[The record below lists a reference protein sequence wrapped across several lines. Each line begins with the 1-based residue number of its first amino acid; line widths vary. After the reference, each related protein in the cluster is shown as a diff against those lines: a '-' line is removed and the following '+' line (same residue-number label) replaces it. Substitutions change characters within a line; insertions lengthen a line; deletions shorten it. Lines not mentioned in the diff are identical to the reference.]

1 MADER
6 AIQWRYLAV
15 DDDPAVVG
23 RVVEGSLLHA
33 VQLRQRRHLRPL
45 TAPLYI
51 NLLIESAK
59 AGRRRVDYM
68 RGQRP
73 PRLAG
78 EEENGSRLHGS
89 GLGILACAAAI
100 LQRKKNKL
108 EARGYGKATGY
119 LPSALV
125 VVILGR

>member
-1 MADER
+1 
-6 AIQWRYLAV
+6 
-15 DDDPAVVG
+15 
-23 RVVEGSLLHA
+23 VEGSLLHA

-45 TAPLYI
+45 AAPLCM

-59 AGRRRVDYM
+59 ARRRRVDYM

-78 EEENGSRLHGS
+78 EEENGSRLHGL

-100 LQRKKNKL
+100 LRRKNTSWR
-108 EARGYGKATGY
+108 RGVGEGYRATGY
-119 LPSALV
+119 RVQGTCRLLWWSSS
-125 VVILGR
+125 

>member
-1 MADER
+1 MHNTYLQQGGYEG

-45 TAPLYI
+45 AAPLCI
-51 NLLIESAK
+51 NQIESAMI
-59 AGRRRVDYM
+59 RMPRVDYT

-78 EEENGSRLHGS
+78 EDD
-89 GLGILACAAAI
+89 
-100 LQRKKNKL
+100 
-108 EARGYGKATGY
+108 
-119 LPSALV
+119 
-125 VVILGR
+125 